1 MTRHFFIHNDL
12 RILAVIAV
20 MLIMAETDIYAGDNT
35 SRQNMSYQESN
46 EKKQV
51 GVFTNRFADNWELSF
66 GIEGLSFYSGNESGL
81 SKNPF
86 MTFRSNLGATATVGK
101 WFTPE
106 IGLRTKISGYWGKA
120 VISENSEK
128 NKIKFFSAQEQ
139 VMLNVTNL
147 FKGYNPNRF
156 WNIIPYGGVGFVRSC
171 TYNENSISVSAGVIN
186 TFRLSS
192 QIKAFADL
200 GVTFAGDNY
209 RDNNVS
215 NIMGRY
221 HWYAASVGF
230 TFNLGKNAWSR
241 HTNRKQENQY
251 LAPVITSYEELIT
264 KKNIK
269 VEKQRIIA
277 NDPVPY
283 GMVLV
288 NRGHLRMGLE
298 MEDSLWGFN
307 TPVRD
312 VSIDDFWMDRTETT
326 NAQYRRFVNEVFD
339 SLVSERMKDSTYHKS
354 RALARASFYKTNPVT
369 GEKQLDTRQLWY
381 KYETYDYTESMKR
394 KYRQD
399 PKERIL
405 NTDLHADSLE
415 EVWISKDTT
424 YVDGKGNIIRETINR
439 PYTGAYDFLNT
450 YIVHIYP
457 DTTCWVNDFP
467 NANNDVYA
475 RYYFSHPDYQNYPVV
490 GVSWEQANAYCAW
503 RTLKEQKDLGVMYG
517 DRQPY
522 RLPTEAEWEYAA
534 RGHSQN
540 DFPWLKAREGEGKG
554 LFFANF
560 MPAEGDFTSDGN
572 IITSRVGI
580 YPSNT
585 NGLYDMAGNVA
596 EWTSTLF
603 TAAGVEAMNT
613 INPELS
619 YNAAVEDPYALKLK
633 SVKGGSW
640 KDSESHIRSAW
651 RTSEYQNQPRSYIGF
666 RCVRSIAA
674 TPSEKTVLYVSRKK

>member
-1 MTRHFFIHNDL
+1 
-12 RILAVIAV
+12 
-20 MLIMAETDIYAGDNT
+20 
-35 SRQNMSYQESN
+35 
-46 EKKQV
+46 
-51 GVFTNRFADNWELSF
+51 
-66 GIEGLSFYSGNESGL
+66 
-81 SKNPF
+81 
-86 MTFRSNLGATATVGK
+86 
-101 WFTPE
+101 
-106 IGLRTKISGYWGKA
+106 
-120 VISENSEK
+120 
-128 NKIKFFSAQEQ
+128 
-139 VMLNVTNL
+139 
-147 FKGYNPNRF
+147 
-156 WNIIPYGGVGFVRSC
+156 
-171 TYNENSISVSAGVIN
+171 
-186 TFRLSS
+186 
-192 QIKAFADL
+192 
-200 GVTFAGDNY
+200 
-209 RDNNVS
+209 
-215 NIMGRY
+215 
-221 HWYAASVGF
+221 
-230 TFNLGKNAWSR
+230 
-241 HTNRKQENQY
+241 
-251 LAPVITSYEELIT
+251 
-264 KKNIK
+264 
-269 VEKQRIIA
+269 
-277 NDPVPY
+277 
-283 GMVLV
+283 
-288 NRGHLRMGLE
+288 MGLE
-298 MEDSLWGFN
+298 TTDSLWGKQ

-312 VSIDDFWMDRTETT
+312 ISVEGFWMDDTEIT
-326 NAQYRRFVNEVFD
+326 NSEYRQFVNYVRD
-339 SLVSERMKDSTYHKS
+339 SIIRERLADPNYGGDESYKIEEEEDKDGNLIKPHLNWKKS
-354 RALARASFYKTNPVT
+354 LPRKPNEDERRAMESVYVTNPVT
-369 GEKQLDTRQLWY
+369 GEKMLDASQMNYR
-381 KYETYDYTESMKR
+381 YEVYDYVEAAKR
-394 KYRQD
+394 QNRLNPQ
-399 PKERIL
+399 ERNL
-405 NTDLHADSLE
+405 NTDVAVNPQE
-415 EVWISKDTT
+415 EVWISKDTA
-424 YVDGKGNIIRETINR
+424 YIDEEGKIIRQTINR
-439 PYTGAYDFLNT
+439 QLSGPWDFLNT
-450 YIVHIYP
+450 YLINIYP

-619 YNAAVEDPYALKLK
+619 YNAAVEDSYALKLK